1 MPDRPD
7 AAELAEAVRGFLE
20 AEIIPK
26 LEDARLKFRALVAA
40 NALGILGRDLAQG
53 AALEREEARL
63 LAGLLGQ
70 DGAAGDALSLN
81 QELCRR
87 IRRGDPPAGTLP
99 ALRRIAGLKLSI
111 ASPKYLEQTLPRGEP
126 RGAG

>member
-40 NALGILGRDLAQG
+40 NALGILGRDLALG
-53 AALEREEARL
+53 AALQQEEAAL
-63 LAGLLGQ
+63 LSGLLGY
-70 DGAAGDALSLN
+70 GGEARALN
-81 QELCRR
+81 EELCKRL
-87 IRRGDPPAGTLP
+87 RGGDVPAGALES
-99 ALRRIAGLKLSI
+99 LRRIAVLKLII
-111 ASPKYLEQTLPRGEP
+111 ASPKYLEGGQ
-126 RGAG
+126 